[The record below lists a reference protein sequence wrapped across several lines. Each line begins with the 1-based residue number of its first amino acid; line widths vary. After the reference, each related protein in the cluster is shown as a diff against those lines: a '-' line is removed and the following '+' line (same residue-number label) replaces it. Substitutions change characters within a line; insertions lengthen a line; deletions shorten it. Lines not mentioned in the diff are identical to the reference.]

1 VSDELTPYF
10 EEARSWDIDRAAQ
23 TVRRERIA
31 WGVAAGAGVC
41 VLALGAALAF
51 MMPLKT
57 VQPYVIRVDNTTG
70 IVDIVPLYAGHAE
83 IGETVARYLLTH
95 YVTVCEG
102 FSFATAERD
111 YEECG
116 AYHTSKRNQEWYGQW
131 NQTNPNS
138 PLNVNRDGSIVR
150 VQVTA
155 VTFFHKSNGLAE
167 LAQVRYVKARR
178 SPGGAE
184 RLTHWIATIEYA
196 WVTPSTNP
204 KSRQWNPL
212 GWRVT
217 DFHTEAE
224 TLTDT
229 ISTSTGN
236 P

>member
-1 VSDELTPYF
+1 MRV
-10 EEARSWDIDRAAQ
+10 I
-23 TVRRERIA
+23 
-31 WGVAAGAGVC
+31 GAGGVGGT
-41 VLALGAALAF
+41 GAA
-51 MMPLKT
+51 
-57 VQPYVIRVDNTTG
+57 
-70 IVDIVPLYAGHAE
+70 
-83 IGETVARYLLTH
+83 IGW
-95 YVTVCEG
+95 G
-102 FSFATAERD
+102 ATPE
-111 YEECG
+111 
-116 AYHTSKRNQEWYGQW
+116 Q
-131 NQTNPNS
+131 S
-138 PLNVNRDGSIVR
+138 PLTLVVTLGGLPAPWETTSVVR

-155 VTFFHKSNGLAE
+155 VTFFHRSNGLSE

-224 TLTDT
+224 SLADT
-229 ISTSTGN
+229 ISTSTGD